1 MSKKKR
7 KELKTATIWGLSQKL
22 QTVFFC
28 TKYACVSSF
37 SIFIVCVFFGLD
49 FFFFFFDLPR
59 CERAPEETTSSR
71 RSKRSSIFY
80 GIFLSFDHFDLIGC
94 FAVFT
99 WGNAIWFVLK
109 FDFDYL
115 DFGLAHNMKV
125 SSHSNRVGQYTIN
138 WQDNKKEIKR
148 QKCFSLTN

>member
-7 KELKTATIWGLSQKL
+7 KELRIATIWGLSQKL
-22 QTVFFC
+22 QIVFFC
-28 TKYACVSSF
+28 TIYACVSSF
-37 SIFIVCVFFGLD
+37 SIFIVCVFFLFCFFV
-49 FFFFFFDLPR
+49 FFFWL
-59 CERAPEETTSSR
+59 TKVWTSSR
-71 RSKRSSIFY
+71 RDYKFTEVETY
-80 GIFLSFDHFDLIGC
+80 FLSFDHFDLIGC

>member
-1 MSKKKR
+1 MRPKPKITNCIFLYHIR
-7 KELKTATIWGLSQKL
+7 LCFLFQYFYCL
-22 QTVFFC
+22 CFFLFCFFVFFFWL
-28 TKYACVSSF
+28 TKVW
-37 SIFIVCVFFGLD
+37 
-49 FFFFFFDLPR
+49 
-59 CERAPEETTSSR
+59 TSSR
-71 RSKRSSIFY
+71 RDYKFTKVETY
-80 GIFLSFDHFDLIGC
+80 FLSFDHFDLIGC